1 MSFLQFTL
9 DGDLDALQ
17 TYCGD
22 KAQVHAEG
30 ILEFE
35 AQSGQQQALVISCGL
50 HGNETAPIELVDKL
64 VDEIVTGKLSVQN
77 PLLVILGNPA
87 AARQQCRF
95 VEENLNR
102 LFSNKCDSSSST
114 SLEADRAATIKTQV
128 ADFYARHT
136 LDNDSP
142 PEFYHYDLHTAIRP
156 SKITRFA
163 VYPYLHDRDWDKAQ
177 LRFLELCGIEA
188 VLLSNQPAGTF
199 SYYSST
205 QFNAHSFTLE
215 LGRVKP
221 FGENDLS
228 KFSAIKTALARLIE
242 GRERF
247 ADTCLQIQIF
257 EVVEEVIK
265 RSDALILHIP
275 KQAENFTDYPAG
287 TLLASDGDYSYI
299 TQRDGERFVFPIQ
312 DVPIGQRAMLVVAPT
327 SLP

>member
-22 KAQVHAEG
+22 KAQMHAEG

-50 HGNETAPIELVDKL
+50 HGNETAPI
-64 VDEIVTGKLSVQN
+64 G
-77 PLLVILGNPA
+77 
-87 AARQQCRF
+87 
-95 VEENLNR
+95 

-188 VLLSNQPAGTF
+188 MLLSNQPAGTF

-247 ADTCLQIQIF
+247 ADTYLQIQIF